1 MKRICFFLMFLSLY
15 ALINA
20 KSDIQITSPLVS
32 FFNKYEVESEGVK
45 KNNDALFKMS
55 NSVVRIMNYNYLWN
69 NKFGFFET
77 VSLVDTTIIPA
88 DPDGSLSGLQISLG
102 PSLILF
108 DANSIY
114 VTASTGPSI
123 QFFSNGIVLGIE
135 SDFQLKFTA
144 NRRCS
149 PVIGSSV
156 NLDFYSTQKAVTY
169 VDKYRTIKYPNS
181 NYTYSEHYKEP
192 VEYSINK
199 YLNFYV
205 RPYIAF
211 CINLY

>member
-77 VSLVDTTIIPA
+77 V
-88 DPDGSLSGLQISLG
+88 
-102 PSLILF
+102 
-108 DANSIY
+108 
-114 VTASTGPSI
+114 
-123 QFFSNGIVLGIE
+123 
-135 SDFQLKFTA
+135 
-144 NRRCS
+144 
-149 PVIGSSV
+149 
-156 NLDFYSTQKAVTY
+156 
-169 VDKYRTIKYPNS
+169 
-181 NYTYSEHYKEP
+181 
-192 VEYSINK
+192 
-199 YLNFYV
+199 
-205 RPYIAF
+205 
-211 CINLY
+211 